1 MIEDDLCLHK
11 GMEYRRF
18 EYLGRNALQQVRSER
33 MQTPC

>member
-1 MIEDDLCLHK
+1 MIAYDLCLHR
-11 GMEYRRF
+11 GMEYRRS